1 MDHGVEIL
9 VRYGYAL
16 LIATVFAEQIG
27 VPVPAAPMLVAAGA
41 LVGSGRFSLALV
53 LALSTLAAV
62 VADAIWY
69 ELGRRKGTRIL
80 ELLCRI
86 SLEPDSCVRRT
97 EDVFARHGAKSLL
110 VAKFVPGLST
120 VAPPLAGIFRMRWSR
135 FLAFNT
141 AGTAIWAGTFV
152 GLGWLFA
159 DQLEAAFGYVPH
171 LGWRSVAVVV
181 AALAIWIAVKYVRR
195 QLFIRALRIDR
206 ITPQELKTKIDAG
219 ENVTVVDLRSSVDF
233 EADPMTLPGALRVAA
248 ADLDAMKQTL
258 ANAGEVVL
266 YCT

>member
-1 MDHGVEIL
+1 MGDGVEIL

-16 LIATVFAEQIG
+16 LLATVFADQMG

-41 LVGSGRFSLALV
+41 LAGSGRWSLALV
-53 LALSTLAAV
+53 LVLSTLAAV

-97 EDVFARHGAKSLL
+97 EDLFARHGAKSLL

-141 AGTAIWAGTFV
+141 AGAALWTGTYV
-152 GLGWLFA
+152 TLGWLFSGE
-159 DQLEAAFGYVPH
+159 LERAVGYLPHVGRRQVGVAA
-171 LGWRSVAVVV
+171 
-181 AALAIWIAVKYVRR
+181 AALAIWIAVKWVRR
-195 QLFIRALRIDR
+195 QLFLRALRIDR
-206 ITPQELKTKIDAG
+206 ITPEELKAKIDGG
-219 ENVTVVDLRSSVDF
+219 ESVKIVDLRSSIDF
-233 EADPMTLPGALRVAA
+233 EADPATLPGALRIAA
-248 ADLDAMKQTL
+248 ADLDGMKQTL
-258 ANAGEVVL
+258 AEAGEVVL

>member
-1 MDHGVEIL
+1 MDHGVEML
-9 VRYGYAL
+9 VHYGYAL
-16 LIATVFAEQIG
+16 LVATVFVEQIG
-27 VPVPAAPMLVAAGA
+27 VPIPAAPMLVAAGA
-41 LVGSGRFSLALV
+41 LVGSGRLSFALV
-53 LALSTLAAV
+53 LLLSTAGAV
-62 VADAIWY
+62 FADAIWY

-135 FLAFNT
+135 FLAFN
-141 AGTAIWAGTFV
+141 AVGTMIWVGTFV

-159 DQLEAAFGYVPH
+159 DQLELAFAYFPH
-171 LGWRSVAVVV
+171 VGWRPVATAV

-206 ITPQELKTKIDAG
+206 ISPEDLKAKIDAG
-219 ENVTVVDLRSSVDF
+219 ESVTIVDLRSSVDF
-233 EADPMTLPGALRVAA
+233 EADPATLPGALRASA
-248 ADLDAMKQTL
+248 SDLDAIERTL
-258 ANAGEVVL
+258 AGAAEVVL